1 MGESEQVNLLPGK
14 GTVKSGRRKK
24 PKKKEESLQIFVSK
38 YIMLRYPG
46 TIFNSDIASGLRL
59 TMGQAI
65 KAKLMRSGR
74 GQPDIVIFEPRANF
88 HGLCLELKNEIS
100 DVYLKDGI
108 TISDTK
114 SNRHVLEQADMLKRL
129 RDKGYWAD
137 FAFGR
142 DDCMKKIDTY
152 FSL

>member
-1 MGESEQVNLLPGK
+1 MTQINLLPGK
-14 GTVKSGRRKK
+14 SAGKSGTIRKK
-24 PKKKEESLQIFVSK
+24 PQKKEESLQIFVSK

-74 GQPDIVIFEPRANF
+74 AQPDMIIMEPRGPY
-88 HGLCLELKNEIS
+88 HGLCLELKNKIS
-100 DVYLKDGI
+100 DVYLQDGI
-108 TISDTK
+108 TISNVK
-114 SNRHVLEQADMLKRL
+114 SNQHVLEQADLLKRL
-129 RDKGYWAD
+129 RDKGYSAD